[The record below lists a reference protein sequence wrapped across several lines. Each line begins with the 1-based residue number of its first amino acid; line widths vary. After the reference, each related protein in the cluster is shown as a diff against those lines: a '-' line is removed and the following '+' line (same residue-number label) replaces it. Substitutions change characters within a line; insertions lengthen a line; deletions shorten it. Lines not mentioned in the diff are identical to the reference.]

1 MCDQH
6 DFVFDVDRAY
16 EDQLATVLSDSP
28 EHPIRA
34 TEAPTN
40 NGVYVIYRS
49 GLPVYVGQAR
59 NLRNR
64 LRDHLRKIENRIGID
79 PEEVSCRFLTI
90 PRLWEIARAEEVLIA
105 RFNPEWNGIPEFS
118 MHAPGRGRPGMPNY
132 VNEWDRRF
140 PPTS

>member
-90 PRLWEIARAEEVLIA
+90 PRLWEIARE
-105 RFNPEWNGIPEFS
+105 
-118 MHAPGRGRPGMPNY
+118 
-132 VNEWDRRF
+132 RRK
-140 PPTS
+140 S